1 MQITLVF
8 SHSLN
13 YLLMLLLPIVCWP
26 LFLVDQKKEENG
38 LLVSLFVPSVHSYIF
53 ADKSRA
59 FLIGYNFRF
68 FFLLFCCNE
77 KKQKSGNNTEYV
89 LFGIK

>member
-1 MQITLVF
+1 M
-8 SHSLN
+8 
-13 YLLMLLLPIVCWP
+13 
-26 LFLVDQKKEENG
+26 
-38 LLVSLFVPSVHSYIF
+38 SLFVPSVHSYIF

-77 KKQKSGNNTEYV
+77 KKTKKAVIIQNMFY
-89 LFGIK
+89 LA